1 MRPGANILPWA
12 TSIVL
17 FLGLVGAIWW
27 GVGQRDERDAATDEL
42 ERLRGQVV
50 EESSQTN
57 AIAYRLAVTPNGPAN
72 ASGTAF
78 MPLSGSGML
87 SVVNLPAPL
96 DGQIYQLWYFQDD
109 STPPIAGG
117 SFEVDAQ
124 GVGFM
129 LIPADVGT
137 FRSVG
142 VSLEPDGGSASPTTP
157 MILQG
162 SVGAARG

>member
-1 MRPGANILPWA
+1 V

-17 FLGLVGAIWW
+17 FLGLVGSIWW
-27 GVGQRDERDAATDEL
+27 GVGQRDERDTANEEL
-42 ERLRGQVV
+42 ERIRSQVV

-78 MPLSGSGML
+78 MPLTGSGVL
-87 SVVNLPAPL
+87 SVVNLPAPP
-96 DGQIYQLWYFQDD
+96 DGQTYQLWYFQDD

-117 SFEVDAQ
+117 AFEVNRQ

-129 LIPADVGT
+129 LIPADVGA